1 MAARLPAAD
10 RDGWPGASAACGRR
24 GRIGAGGAQWAAR
37 ARRGAYERAG
47 GGTGPAAGGCEEER
61 AAGGGCGVGVGGRW
75 RVAMA
80 EAEAGRDDGRCVRL
94 NAERAQALLADVD
107 TLLFDCDG
115 VLWRGDTAVPG
126 APETLTALRARGK
139 RLGFI
144 TNNSSKTREAYAE
157 KLRCLGFGGPAGPDA
172 AREVFGTAYCTA
184 LYLRQRLAGPP
195 APKAYVLGS
204 VALAAELEAVGISCV
219 GVGPEPLPGEG
230 PGAWLDAP
238 LEPDVRAVVVGF
250 DPHFSYMKL
259 TKAVRYL
266 QQPDC
271 LLVGTN
277 MDNRLPLENGRFIAG
292 PCAPGGGR
300 LEAGSEPLPAS
311 DPRHASPSSP
321 PPQVPAVWSEPWR
334 WPPSAKPTS

>member
-1 MAARLPAAD
+1 
-10 RDGWPGASAACGRR
+10 
-24 GRIGAGGAQWAAR
+24 
-37 ARRGAYERAG
+37 
-47 GGTGPAAGGCEEER
+47 
-61 AAGGGCGVGVGGRW
+61 
-75 RVAMA
+75 MA
-80 EAEAGRDDGRCVRL
+80 EAEAGGDDGRCVRL

-115 VLWRGDTAVPG
+115 VLWRGETAVPG

-139 RLGFI
+139 RLAFI

-157 KLRCLGFGGPAGPDA
+157 KLRCLGFGAPAGPDA
-172 AREVFGTAYCTA
+172 GREVFGTAYCTA
-184 LYLRQRLAGPP
+184 LYLRQRLTGPP

-204 VALAAELEAVGISCV
+204 VALAAELEAVGVSCV
-219 GVGPEPLPGEG
+219 GVGPEPLLGDG
-230 PGAWLDAP
+230 PGAWLEAP

-300 LEAGSEPLPAS
+300 LEGGQRA
-311 DPRHASPSSP
+311 P
-321 PPQVPAVWSEPWR
+321 PGL
-334 WPPSAKPTS
+334 

>member
-1 MAARLPAAD
+1 M
-10 RDGWPGASAACGRR
+10 SAAV
-24 GRIGAGGAQWAAR
+24 A
-37 ARRGAYERAG
+37 
-47 GGTGPAAGGCEEER
+47 
-61 AAGGGCGVGVGGRW
+61 GVGGGGGGGGGW
-75 RVAMA
+75 LAAMA
-80 EAEAGRDDGRCVRL
+80 QAEAGGDDARCVRL
-94 NAERAQALLADVD
+94 SSERAQALLADVD

-115 VLWRGDTAVPG
+115 VLWRGETAVPG
-126 APETLTALRARGK
+126 APEALTALRTRGK

-157 KLRCLGFGGPAGPDA
+157 KLRRLGFGGPAGPSA
-172 AREVFGTAYCTA
+172 GLEVFGTAYCTA

-204 VALAAELEAVGISCV
+204 AALATELEAVGVACV
-219 GVGPEPLPGEG
+219 GVGPEPLQGDG
-230 PGAWLDAP
+230 PSAWLDAP

-266 QQPDC
+266 QQPGC

-292 PCAPGGGR
+292 PCAPEVGGWRASG
-300 LEAGSEPLPAS
+300 GPLA
-311 DPRHASPSSP
+311 P
-321 PPQVPAVWSEPWR
+321 PDR
-334 WPPSAKPTS
+334 